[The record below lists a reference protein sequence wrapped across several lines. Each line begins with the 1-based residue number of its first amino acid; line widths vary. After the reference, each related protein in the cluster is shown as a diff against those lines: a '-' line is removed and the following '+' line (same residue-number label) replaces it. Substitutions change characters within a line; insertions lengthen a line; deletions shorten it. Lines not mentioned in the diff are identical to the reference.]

1 LLLPAEIESKV
12 TIPLVRAL
20 VAKKLVKEKMFTQ
33 EQVANVLGVTQ
44 AAVSNY
50 LRGVRGLS
58 VELKENPVIINWV
71 NLITDEI
78 LSNKP
83 KEEIAKKINEAVE
96 DIRRQRMLCEIHKK
110 LEPEIDVESCK
121 VCE

>member
-20 VAKKLVKEKMFTQ
+20 VAKKLVAERMYTQ
-33 EQVANVLGVTQ
+33 EQVAKVLGVTQ

-58 VELKENPVIINWV
+58 VELKENQLINNWV
-71 NLITDEI
+71 NQIVETI
-78 LSNKP
+78 LANRP
-83 KEEIAKKINEAVE
+83 REEIAKKINEAIG

-110 LEPEIDVESCK
+110 LEPEIDVDSCK

>member
-1 LLLPAEIESKV
+1 MLLPAEIESKV